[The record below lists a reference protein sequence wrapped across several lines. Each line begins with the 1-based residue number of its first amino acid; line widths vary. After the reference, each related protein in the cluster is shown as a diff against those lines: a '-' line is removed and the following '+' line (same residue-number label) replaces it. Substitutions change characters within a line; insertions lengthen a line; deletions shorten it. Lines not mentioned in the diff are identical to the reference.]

1 MNVSKN
7 YFTNNLGW
15 KILSLVIAVGL
26 WFTVI
31 NTENPLETRSF
42 TTSVQIENQ
51 DSLFERG
58 YVAVNEED
66 IKATRITVRLRGQ
79 RLALDTLSQSSTK
92 VQAKIDLSNVLYM
105 YNGEPV
111 SVPIDIVIPSVVNNS
126 FEILSKSIQSVT
138 VDIQP
143 YINKEFPISEVI
155 SHSDVNTVEKINAL
169 ATPETVTVYGAK
181 SIVNS
186 ISEVRAEVV
195 PETIEE
201 GMVIAAVPKAY
212 DSEGNL
218 VKKVSFSS
226 NEILV
231 TLNMDA
237 SKKSRVIADVVGNTA
252 EGYEI
257 TNVNVS
263 PEIISVA
270 GEEEDLFNF
279 NLLRLPEIDVE
290 GIDRNIQMTYA
301 IEEYL
306 PEGIRLLKN
315 ATGTDTITVTVVI
328 EEERSKEI
336 TVDSDKMI
344 FDNLG
349 IEYTGN
355 IIETNIVFN
364 VKGSEEVMAVLI
376 PENFE
381 IHMDC
386 EGFGEGLHEN
396 VPVIISLPEGVEL
409 VGDMPLA
416 SVHITRN

>member
-15 KILSLVIAVGL
+15 KILSLVIAVCL

-51 DSLFERG
+51 DSLFFFF
-58 YVAVNEED
+58 YVVVNEEE

-126 FEILSKSIQSVT
+126 FEILSKSVQNAT

-143 YINKEFPISEVI
+143 YINKQLPVSVAVNYLDAEVAETISAIAV
-155 SHSDVNTVEKINAL
+155 
-169 ATPETVTVYGAK
+169 PENVTVYGAK

-186 ISEVRAEVV
+186 ISEVRAEVA
-195 PETIEE
+195 PETIED
-201 GMVIAAVPKAY
+201 GMVVTAEPKAY
-212 DSEGNL
+212 DASGNH
-218 VKKVSFSS
+218 VKKVSFST
-226 NEILV
+226 NEVQI
-231 TLNMDA
+231 TLKTDP
-237 SKKSRVIADVVGNTA
+237 SKNARVIADVVGNPA
-252 EGYEI
+252 EGYEVAEVI
-257 TNVNVS
+257 VS

-270 GEEEDLFNF
+270 GEEAELFNF
-279 NLLRLPEIDVE
+279 NHLRLPEIDVE
-290 GIDRNIQMTYA
+290 GMDNNIQMAYA
-301 IEEYL
+301 LEEYL
-306 PEGIRLLKN
+306 PEGVRLLKN
-315 ATGTDTITVTVVI
+315 TTGTDTVTVTVVI
-328 EEERSKEI
+328 GEEKSKEFTI
-336 TVDSDKMI
+336 NSDKVI

-349 IEYTGN
+349 IEYAGNVVQAN
-355 IIETNIVFN
+355 IIFK
-364 VKGSEEVMAVLI
+364 VKGSDQVMAVLI

-381 IHMDC
+381 AHMNC
-386 EGFGEGLHEN
+386 EGFGEGLHEDI
-396 VPVIISLPEGVEL
+396 PVEVVLPEGVEL
-409 VGDMPLA
+409 VGDAPLA